1 MHYFKLFLQAQTFQN
16 IEDLTLFLT
25 SQERQ
30 AIINY
35 QLNSLR
41 AEAGDQ
47 IGKLKF
53 REGEAISKLPSRYI
67 PKLNEN
73 FNSCCSF
80 KESECQNIVS
90 SISNS

>member
-1 MHYFKLFLQAQTFQN
+1 MEVHCFKLFLQAQTFQN

-30 AIINY
+30 GIINY

-53 REGEAISKLPSRYI
+53 REGEAISKLPSRY
-67 PKLNEN
+67 
-73 FNSCCSF
+73 
-80 KESECQNIVS
+80 
-90 SISNS
+90 